1 MKFWAVLRHRAI
13 VLEML
18 NKIIENEERIM
29 QAVTDLQNAITTM
42 QTDVAAVGA
51 LVKTIQAQI
60 IVLQQQVT
68 DNTVDPALIEGMA
81 TAVNTVDTALEI
93 IVNPPAPPV
102 ASKDDTVI

>member
-1 MKFWAVLRHRAI
+1 
-13 VLEML
+13 
-18 NKIIENEERIM
+18 M

-42 QTDVAAVGA
+42 QTDVAAVAA

-81 TAVNTVDTALEI
+81 TTVNTVDTALEA
-93 IVNPPAPPV
+93 IVNPPAPPA
-102 ASKDDTVI
+102 ASKDTVI